1 MNYVPIEKLFGIEK
15 VKGQEIP
22 HKIKKS
28 EEVMQRQIAGVTCLN
43 RNQSKHSIL
52 TLQLGSKKMGSK

>member
-15 VKGQEIP
+15 VKRQEIP

-28 EEVMQRQIAGVTCLN
+28 EEERSGKSLA
-43 RNQSKHSIL
+43 
-52 TLQLGSKKMGSK
+52 